1 MSSKKAEEIKAFL
14 TERIQRKK
22 SFDADCDIE
31 GFDYI
36 ASRHI
41 DSMNIMMFVIDLEA
55 KFDVEFG
62 DDEIVADSF
71 RTIAGLTRMIEEKIN
86 EQ

>member
-1 MSSKKAEEIKAFL
+1 MSSKTAEDIRAFL
-14 TERIQRKK
+14 IERIQRKK
-22 SFDADCDIE
+22 AIDGNCDIE
-31 GFDYI
+31 TFDYI

-41 DSMNIMMFVIDLEA
+41 DSMSIMMFVIDVEA
-55 KFDVEFG
+55 RFDVEFG
-62 DDEIVADSF
+62 DEEIASDRF